1 MSDRYEP
8 NSPIL
13 YVHLFFLC
21 LFLYI
26 KNFAVDIVFKCVQL
40 LEWCDY
46 SNARLFIFNTYYTRQ
61 SPIVP
66 FLMMSIMNKTVCHC
80 FYVICNENSDA
91 LLHCLVGEQWQW
103 QCQYQGFY
111 QCMCFNGVYV
121 RKMKTEPRQIIAYW
135 KTGTDAIQWKVCDNR
150 KRKPQMEYKDNDT
163 NKNDS
168 VVWSSALFLP
178 LYISFAL
185 SFSFGMLF
193 SVFLSG
199 NFGWWI

>member
-1 MSDRYEP
+1 MNFPCGFHSERQIWTKLS
-8 NSPIL
+8 NSLCPSL
-13 YVHLFFLC
+13 FLC

-91 LLHCLVGEQWQW
+91 LLHCSVGELAVVVPVPGFLPMVYVLQW
-103 QCQYQGFY
+103 
-111 QCMCFNGVYV
+111 CMCAENENGTEANYSLLKN
-121 RKMKTEPRQIIAYW
+121 RHRSNPMKSMWQ
-135 KTGTDAIQWKVCDNR
+135 
-150 KRKPQMEYKDNDT
+150 
-163 NKNDS
+163 
-168 VVWSSALFLP
+168 
-178 LYISFAL
+178 
-185 SFSFGMLF
+185 
-193 SVFLSG
+193 
-199 NFGWWI
+199 